1 MFLENSKHETTS
13 QLYQAFE
20 HPCTKVLSGLLSA
33 QTAQTLFDQIYT
45 QKLH

>member
-1 MFLENSKHETTS
+1 MK
-13 QLYQAFE
+13 QLLNFIKLLCILALS
-20 HPCTKVLSGLLSA
+20 VLIGLLSA

>member
-1 MFLENSKHETTS
+1 MK
-13 QLYQAFE
+13 QLRNFIKLLSALAL
-20 HPCTKVLSGLLSA
+20 TGLSGMLSA